1 MGAEAESE
9 REAGLRSRG
18 PQATVQT
25 WGFILGVMESH
36 SAREEGCDVVYDC
49 TRPFCVVGGE

>member
-18 PQATVQT
+18 LQATVQT
-25 WGFILGVMESH
+25 MSFILNVMESH
-36 SAREEGCDVVYDC
+36 SAREDMM
-49 TRPFCVVGGE
+49 